1 MDPTFLTVEII
12 LESLLS
18 KFLGEY
24 FVFREILGNLWVI
37 PEISYAKYCKFAD
50 LQI

>member
-37 PEISYAKYCKFAD
+37 SEISYAKYCKFAD
-50 LQI
+50 LR